1 MEREQIERLAIDS
14 AAGQLNE
21 DAQVLFEEYLA
32 GHPEAKDWAQAMLW
46 IYQKTEIAVTE
57 KTKRAFMPDA
67 GMADAGTKPYSKIHC
82 LPIARWAAVVI
93 FAALIGAAAGRWT
106 KSPVLLERPDQIA
119 AYPDSPVN
127 RAGPDIEFTGR
138 SFWREKALAMFQAK
152 PSAANTVS
160 ITGPTLWEKY
170 RQFIKERHYE

>member
-14 AAGQLNE
+14 AAGQFNE
-21 DAQVLFEEYLA
+21 DTKALFEEYLA
-32 GHPEAKDWAQAMLW
+32 GHPEAKDWAQAMLG

-57 KTKRAFMPDA
+57 KTKRAVMPDA
-67 GMADAGTKPYSKIHC
+67 GMADAGTKPYSKIHW

-106 KSPVLLERPDQIA
+106 KSPVMLKRPDQVA

-127 RAGPDIEFTGR
+127 RTGPGIMGTGE
-138 SFWREKALAMFQAK
+138 SFWREKALAMFQVK
-152 PSAANTVS
+152 SSAAQTVS
-160 ITGPTLWEKY
+160 MAGPTLWEKY
-170 RQFIKERHYE
+170 RQFIKERQYE